1 DWHKSLLTIQAEMNM
16 IISSTT
22 EVSSHELMYKL
33 KLFTSLNLVMKF
45 SQIAIYSARM
55 NVHEAIAYTAIK
67 MKKMYDRNH
76 KSIFFKS
83 ENKIIFRFYK
93 EYIIILIKI
102 LEFKFCQQY
111 TEKFTILERIKC

>member
-1 DWHKSLLTIQAEMNM
+1 MN
-16 IISSTT
+16 IVISSTT
-22 EVSSHELMYKL
+22 EVSSHEFIYEL
-33 KLFTSLNLVMKF
+33 KLLILLNLVMKF
-45 SQIAIYSARM
+45 LQIAIYSVRL
-55 NVHEAIAYTAIK
+55 NVHEAIMYVAIK

-83 ENKIIFRFYK
+83 EDKIIFRFYK

-111 TEKFTILERIKC
+111 TEKFTILERIKCLTYKLNLSSS